1 MTEKIKQTLRDS
13 NSARWTVLVL
23 VSITMAA
30 GYFFTDVL
38 SPLEELL
45 ITSLKWDG
53 EQYGF
58 FAGQY
63 SFLNIIGFIILGGV
77 ILDKLGIRFTGT
89 LFILLMIFGGI
100 TKAYGVSEYFNNG
113 GFAYDFFDSFLT
125 KYRPSV
131 KVATLGY
138 AIFGL
143 GVEIAGVTVNRVI
156 VKWFKGK
163 ELALAMG
170 LQMAVARLGMG
181 AAFLLAPRIAE
192 NISVSKPVIWGL
204 LLLVIGLITFL
215 IHCMMDVKLDKET
228 IAKNPNDK
236 EEDEAFKLSNIT
248 TLFTNKGFV
257 LIAILCVLFYSC
269 VFPFMK
275 FAANLMSN
283 KYGVDAETAGLIA
296 FILPFGTV
304 LLTPIFGSYIDKKG
318 KSASMMVLGSILL
331 IVVHSIFT
339 FLPGNVIF
347 AYIAMF
353 ILGVAF
359 SLVPSAMWPSV
370 PKIVAENRLGTAY
383 ALIFW
388 VQNIGLWLV
397 PMLIGGI
404 REWSNPGIT
413 LQKQQGLD
421 VVYNYTN
428 PMLMLVI
435 IGFIALFFAFLL
447 KKTDKKESY
456 GLELPNIKN

>member
-1 MTEKIKQTLRDS
+1 MTERIKQSLRDKKG
-13 NSARWTVLVL
+13 ARWAILAL
-23 VSITMAA
+23 VSITMAT

-45 ITSLKWDG
+45 IKSLKWDG
-53 EQYGF
+53 DQYGF

-63 SFLNIIGFIILGGV
+63 SFLNIIGFIVLGGI

-89 LFILLMIFGGI
+89 LFISLMVIGGAI
-100 TKAYGVSEYFNNG
+100 KAYGVSQYFNG
-113 GFAYDFFDSFLT
+113 GGLGYDFFNSFLIN
-125 KYRPSV
+125 YEPSV
-131 KVATLGY
+131 KVATIGY

-143 GVEIAGVTVNRVI
+143 GVEIAGVTVNRII

-170 LQMAVARLGMG
+170 LEMAVARLGMG
-181 AAFLLAPRIAE
+181 GAFLLAPRIAAD
-192 NISVSKPVIWGL
+192 ISVYKPVIFGVLLMLIGL
-204 LLLVIGLITFL
+204 LTFL
-215 IHCMMDVKLDKET
+215 IHCMVDVKLDKEVVDE
-228 IAKNPNDK
+228 KQ
-236 EEDEAFKLSNIT
+236 EEDEAFKLSDIGK
-248 TLFTNKGFV
+248 LFKNQGFV
-257 LIAILCVLFYSC
+257 LIALLCVLFYSC

-296 FILPFGTV
+296 FILPFGTI
-304 LLTPIFGSYIDKKG
+304 LLTPLFGSFIDKKG
-318 KSASMMVLGSILL
+318 KGASMMILGSILL
-331 IVVHSIFT
+331 IIVHSIFT
-339 FLPGNVIF
+339 FLPGNVYL

-353 ILGVAF
+353 ILGVGF

-370 PKIVAENRLGTAY
+370 PKIVSENRLGTAY

-388 VQNIGLWLV
+388 IQNIGLWAV
-397 PMLIGGI
+397 PMLIGSI

-413 LQKQQGLD
+413 EQKQQGLD

-428 PMLMLVI
+428 PMLMLVF
-435 IGFIALFFAFLL
+435 IGIIALFFAFLL
-447 KKTDKKESY
+447 KSVDKKKAY